1 MGFFLF
7 FFFFAKIEITLAGE
21 KAIHIFC
28 TMSYTQ
34 NSLHFDTRIHVS
46 AQIKMIPQRHKVH
59 KLYWATATGQAG
71 RP

>member
-1 MGFFLF
+1 MGLGWDF
-7 FFFFAKIEITLAGE
+7 FFFVKIEITLTGE
-21 KAIHIFC
+21 KAIHTFH

-59 KLYWATATGQAG
+59 KLYWATAMGQAG